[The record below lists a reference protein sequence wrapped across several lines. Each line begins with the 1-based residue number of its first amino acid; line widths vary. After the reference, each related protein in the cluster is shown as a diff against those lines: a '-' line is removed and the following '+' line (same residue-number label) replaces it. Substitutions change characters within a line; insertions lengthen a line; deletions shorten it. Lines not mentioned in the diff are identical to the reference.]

1 MTRIPFTKMHG
12 CGNDYIYVNAMLHP
26 IKDPA
31 AAARLWSDRHKGI
44 GSDGLVLIDRSPVPE
59 ADFSMRIFNADGS
72 EAMMCGNASRCIGKY
87 LYERGITTQTQIRLL
102 TLSGVKVLE
111 LHVSGSAVVT
121 DPTPNPSPTG
131 VGNTAALSSPTGA
144 GNTAALP
151 SLQGEGSGVG
161 SVTRSA
167 TDITELCS
175 RLNIALFDAD
185 GTKVKT
191 VAQKEGDANYGTVGL
206 SLAAGTYRLVV
217 IAHNGEGSATI
228 TSEEKVTFPNNKV
241 TDTFYYYGDLVVTSE
256 KQSYDL
262 TLTRAVA
269 MFRLVLT
276 DESIPATVAKMKFYY
291 LGGSSTFSPKDG
303 YGCVNSKQTEI
314 RPMADDGI
322 YEIYTL
328 PHTEDDVLT
337 KLTVTALDANDNIIK
352 ETVFEDIPVTRN
364 QVTRYTGSFFGNS
377 GGESGSGDFR
387 MNADPDWDAV
397 NSFTF

>member
-1 MTRIPFTKMHG
+1 MKRKTLILSFYSLLIFLTIGMVSCEKPIIDERTGNEIPAEANVILHFVQYEQEAFTR
-12 CGNDYIYVNAMLHP
+12 A
-26 IKDPA
+26 
-31 AAARLWSDRHKGI
+31 
-44 GSDGLVLIDRSPVPE
+44 
-59 ADFSMRIFNADGS
+59 
-72 EAMMCGNASRCIGKY
+72 
-87 LYERGITTQTQIRLL
+87 
-102 TLSGVKVLE
+102 
-111 LHVSGSAVVT
+111 
-121 DPTPNPSPTG
+121 
-131 VGNTAALSSPTGA
+131 
-144 GNTAALP
+144 
-151 SLQGEGSGVG
+151 
-161 SVTRSA
+161 A

-191 VAQKEGDANYGTVGL
+191 VAQKEGDASYGTVAL

-256 KQSYDL
+256 KQNYDL

-276 DESIPATVAKMKFYY
+276 DESIPSTVAKMKFYY
-291 LGGSSTFSPKDG
+291 LGGSSTFSPQDG
-303 YGCVNSKQTEI
+303 
-314 RPMADDGI
+314 
-322 YEIYTL
+322 YTL

-337 KLTVTALDANDNIIK
+337 KLTVTALDGNDNIIK
-352 ETVFEDIPVTRN
+352 EKVFEDIPVTRN

-377 GGESGSGDFR
+377 GGETGSGDFR
-387 MNADPDWDAV
+387 MTADPDWDAV